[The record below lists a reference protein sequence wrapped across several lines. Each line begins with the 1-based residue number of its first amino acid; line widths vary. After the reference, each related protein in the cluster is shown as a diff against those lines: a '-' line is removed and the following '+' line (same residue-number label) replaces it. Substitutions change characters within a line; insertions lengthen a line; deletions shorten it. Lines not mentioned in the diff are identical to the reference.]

1 MDNAKKV
8 FDYILNKFFGTYLNL
23 RKNDQ
28 IKTTKFSSLN
38 KAYLYNLKAYYQIT
52 NQDSD
57 DEDNSS

>member
-8 FDYILNKFFGTYLNL
+8 FDYILNKFFGNYLSL

-28 IKTTKFSSLN
+28 IKTTKPPELN
-38 KAYLYNLKAYYQIT
+38 KAYLHHLKAYYQIT

-57 DEDNSS
+57 DEDR